1 MKREVSWSRV
11 LKNVL
16 FFFNVLLAVMIIFF
30 SRRLIESS
38 FGVVALSFGFVMLAV
53 TTLLKFVQKW

>member
-1 MKREVSWSRV
+1 

>member
-1 MKREVSWSRV
+1 MKREASWSRI